1 MNLRKLS
8 AALLAMSLTIAQS
21 GLVSLSANAQE
32 SPKLKFNSDLAKQT
46 ITVDQV
52 QSAISAID
60 KLAQKQIDENVVPG
74 MAISVVFNDKLVFSK
89 GYGIREVGKGEKV
102 DADTVFQLASV
113 SKSVGSTVVAAAVGE
128 KIVSWDSKISDLDA
142 EFALSEP
149 WVTSNLT
156 IRDLYSHRSG
166 LPAHAADILE
176 DLGYDRSQVLHRL
189 RYQKPASSMRSAYAY
204 TNFGLTEGAV
214 ATAKAAKTSWE
225 QLSEDKL
232 YKPLGMSSTSSK
244 FSDFWSRQNKAVG
257 HMMVNGKWVH
267 KKQRTP
273 DPQSPAGGVSSSV
286 NDMANWMRLQINN
299 GKFEGRQIVDEQ
311 AIIETHKPQMVSGH
325 SPISGLPEFY
335 GLGFNV
341 GYDKHG
347 RLVLSHSGGFALGAA
362 TNIKMVPSEKLGIC
376 VLTNASPIGVAE
388 GMTSTFNDLA
398 LYGKESQDWLAL
410 FRQVF
415 ADPSE
420 FGQTVGHLNN
430 PPKSP
435 TPAQKSDAYVGT
447 YENDFYGDC
456 RIAATNDG
464 LTMTLGPNLTIPIK
478 HYDRD
483 TYTWEMDTEDLSG
496 ISEITFAIGA
506 DGKAKTVLID
516 NLNNNGQGLFIR
528 KWTYA
533 SSVVKTASN

>member
-1 MNLRKLS
+1 
-8 AALLAMSLTIAQS
+8 
-21 GLVSLSANAQE
+21 
-32 SPKLKFNSDLAKQT
+32 
-46 ITVDQV
+46 
-52 QSAISAID
+52 
-60 KLAQKQIDENVVPG
+60 
-74 MAISVVFNDKLVFSK
+74 
-89 GYGIREVGKGEKV
+89 
-102 DADTVFQLASV
+102 
-113 SKSVGSTVVAAAVGE
+113 
-128 KIVSWDSKISDLDA
+128 
-142 EFALSEP
+142 
-149 WVTSNLT
+149 
-156 IRDLYSHRSG
+156 
-166 LPAHAADILE
+166 
-176 DLGYDRSQVLHRL
+176 
-189 RYQKPASSMRSAYAY
+189 
-204 TNFGLTEGAV
+204 
-214 ATAKAAKTSWE
+214 
-225 QLSEDKL
+225 
-232 YKPLGMSSTSSK
+232 
-244 FSDFWSRQNKAVG
+244 
-257 HMMVNGKWVH
+257 MVNGKWVH

-410 FRQVF
+410 FKQVF

-528 KWTYA
+528 K
-533 SSVVKTASN
+533 